1 MKNILAT
8 TKLYKNYQVAIP
20 KIIRS
25 KVDLDLNNTVLEW
38 KYNKN
43 TNEIIIIPRKKVE
56 LDDVLGIIEDDGEEL
71 NIDEMGY

>member
-56 LDDVLGIIEDDGEEL
+56 LDDVLGIIEDDEEEL
-71 NIDEMGY
+71 NIDEMVY

>member
-71 NIDEMGY
+71 NIDEMVY